1 MILNILEHI
10 NEEYVN
16 LVFLGLNLFILIT
29 LIASFIS
36 VRDSKKRWN
45 KMNDYLGD
53 ITKTVNSVRYGDLTK
68 KINEL
73 DIADSKDLTESLNRM
88 IETLKDREI
97 MINEFQK
104 DLLKQNRILE
114 QVLNSLSDGLLIVDE
129 NYMIQRATKRVAKWF
144 DVDGKTLYGKSL
156 HDYVEIPRKKPVHL
170 LDNDEVS
177 IPTQRNLNFCIDSI
191 EINID
196 DDKEYKWDESV
207 DMVLSAY
214 KEFSPK
220 LYNIAK
226 DFFENNW
233 IDVAPKKGKR
243 SGAFCSSPLVKEHP
257 FIMLNFVGKRHD
269 VLTLAHELGHGCHH
283 QLRRNNGDLN
293 ETCRLTS
300 EEIASVFGEMLV
312 FQSMLKKATTKE
324 EKISLLTTK
333 INDMLNTAFRQIA
346 FHFFEK
352 RAHDERKKGE
362 LSSQRLSEIWVEEM
376 KASLGDYV
384 KVGDNADYIWAQ
396 VGHFFFLP
404 FYVYAYSFAD
414 CVVNSL
420 YWVKMENK
428 VENFE
433 DKSLELL
440 SKTAIGD
447 YKDIFKPFGLNP
459 NDKEFWQG
467 GLNLIGYY
475 IKELESAK
483 GYVKNDE
490 IVKIDTANKEIY
502 TLMISLKS
510 IKSISGNLSKIIKD
524 KNINH
529 KNSPNLLCH
538 ICKTLKVYNPRI
550 SRCTGNNHFR
560 LFFYRQF
567 SYSFII
573 YHFSIFVYTIRYN
586 FIIYS

>member
-196 DDKEYKWDESV
+196 DDKEKFLIILKDITAQNELETLKDDFV
-207 DMVLSAY
+207 ATLTHDLKV
-214 KEFSPK
+214 PI
-220 LYNIAK
+220 IA
-226 DFFENNW
+226 
-233 IDVAPKKGKR
+233 
-243 SGAFCSSPLVKEHP
+243 
-257 FIMLNFVGKRHD
+257 
-269 VLTLAHELGHGCHH
+269 
-283 QLRRNNGDLN
+283 
-293 ETCRLTS
+293 
-300 EEIASVFGEMLV
+300 
-312 FQSMLKKATTKE
+312 
-324 EKISLLTTK
+324 EK
-333 INDMLNTAFRQIA
+333 NM
-346 FHFFEK
+346 
-352 RAHDERKKGE
+352 
-362 LSSQRLSEIWVEEM
+362 
-376 KASLGDYV
+376 
-384 KVGDNADYIWAQ
+384 
-396 VGHFFFLP
+396 
-404 FYVYAYSFAD
+404 
-414 CVVNSL
+414 
-420 YWVKMENK
+420 
-428 VENFE
+428 
-433 DKSLELL
+433 LELL
-440 SKTAIGD
+440 LDGTFGIVSDKQAVALKNMQTSNQELLELVQAVLDTYKIRDGRITLYKENIMLGTFINEIFSEMKPIASKTKNELVFI
-447 YKDIFKPFGLNP
+447 KERDIRVYADRFQLKRVI
-459 NDKEFWQG
+459 K
-467 GLNLIGYY
+467 NLIQNAISYGKPKSPIEVTIGEIPDYVT
-475 IKELESAK
+475 IK
-483 GYVKNDE
+483 
-490 IVKIDTANKEIY
+490 
-502 TLMISLKS
+502 
-510 IKSISGNLSKIIKD
+510 IKD
-524 KNINH
+524 YGVGISRQELDKIFNRYYSAAKKFRKIGTGLGLYLALQITQAHQGDLTVDSKEGEYTEFCIKIPVNYE
-529 KNSPNLLCH
+529 KNSIL
-538 ICKTLKVYNPRI
+538 Y
-550 SRCTGNNHFR
+550 
-560 LFFYRQF
+560 
-567 SYSFII
+567 
-573 YHFSIFVYTIRYN
+573 
-586 FIIYS
+586 